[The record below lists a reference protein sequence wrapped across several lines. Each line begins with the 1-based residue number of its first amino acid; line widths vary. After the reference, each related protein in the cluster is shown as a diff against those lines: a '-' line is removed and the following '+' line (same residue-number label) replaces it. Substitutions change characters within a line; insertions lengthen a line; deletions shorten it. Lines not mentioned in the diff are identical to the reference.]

1 MKRPTPVLAQD
12 LSLCQAEIISYGNRD
27 CLAELYSLLTD
38 ARIAAAQHRLE
49 VAETGL
55 RNIIKETIDPA
66 LAWDTHAE
74 LATCMS
80 QKTDHDWPKAN
91 FVKVW
96 QCPIRQGRQF
106 LRTNTGFLFSPAQA
120 MSIPNISIC

>member
-12 LSLCQAEIISYGNRD
+12 LSLCQAEIISYGNGD

-66 LAWDTHAE
+66 LALDTHAE
-74 LATCMS
+74 LANLYVS
-80 QKTDHDWPKAN
+80 ENRSRLAEGEFRKS
-91 FVKVW
+91 
-96 QCPIRQGRQF
+96 
-106 LRTNTGFLFSPAQA
+106 LA
-120 MSIPNISIC
+120 MSD